1 MKKMVFVLLL
11 IAVAAAAGY
20 YFSRDIYSF
29 YVKIYYT
36 QINKEAYSDDLQKLG
51 ILYDS
56 GVPSMDEFEKLFIKL
71 NSYDPSSVQINTIGT
86 LYYATY
92 KKDFITASY
101 YFNRSR
107 SGKTGDFTVL
117 RRIIPFFYAG
127 EYYSDIAAILKE
139 YDISHEKELLYFAS
153 MSFYKTGNFKEALS
167 YFRVLDKTGTKSAEL
182 YEMAGKIMEHE
193 AKGDRKKLALIVP
206 YYEKAY
212 EMEKSTSEYRDNLVR
227 LYLKLGM
234 NDKAKKSAGIQ

>member
-1 MKKMVFVLLL
+1 MKKMVFVLFFI
-11 IAVAAAAGY
+11 IAGGAAGY
-20 YFSRDIYSF
+20 FYSSQIYSF

-36 QINKEAYSDDLQKLG
+36 KIDKNAYSADLQKLG

-56 GVPSMDEFEKLFIKL
+56 GVPSMDEFEKLFVKL
-71 NSYDPSSVQINTIGT
+71 NSYNPSSVQINTIGT

-101 YFNRSR
+101 YFNRCR

-127 EYYSDIAAILKE
+127 EYYGDIAAILKE

-167 YFRVLDKTGTKSAEL
+167 YFKVLDKNGTKSAEL

-193 AKGDRKKLALIVP
+193 AKGDRKKLALVVT

-212 EMEKSTSEYRDNLVR
+212 EMERSSSEYRDNLVR

-234 NDKAKKSAGIQ
+234 NDKAKKSAGIE